1 MPVSLS
7 ACSYQWHTNRTN
19 GANREASLTSR
30 YPLLTV
36 RLGLAFW
43 QFVCFDNSY
52 VLTIRMFM
60 CGSVSVKEDKSISLS
75 VGFRAQNYNRSTD
88 KVSVCP
94 SFWLPWVPEV
104 FSRVWRGASFRRPQ
118 ADTCSAKGRR
128 HERRSHSLFKTWPK
142 AETAREKPLAPRL
155 HFDRIRK

>member
-36 RLGLAFW
+36 RLVLAFW
-43 QFVCFDNSY
+43 QFVCSCLLD
-52 VLTIRMFM
+52 M
-60 CGSVSVKEDKSISLS
+60 CGSVSVKGDKFISLS
-75 VGFRAQNYNRSTD
+75 VGFTAQNYNRWTD
-88 KVSVCP
+88 NARSR
-94 SFWLPWVPEV
+94 LPLVRTKFDYPGYERFFLACDGELRFV
-104 FSRVWRGASFRRPQ
+104 GRRPTRVRPK
-118 ADTCSAKGRR
+118 AEDTSGEAT
-128 HERRSHSLFKTWPK
+128 HFFKTWPK
-142 AETAREKPLAPRL
+142 AETAHEKPLAPRV

>member
-52 VLTIRMFM
+52 VYVWISFSKRGQIHQSRCGFQGSKLQPVNGQSFCLPVILTTLGTR
-60 CGSVSVKEDKSISLS
+60 GL
-75 VGFRAQNYNRSTD
+75 
-88 KVSVCP
+88 
-94 SFWLPWVPEV
+94 
-104 FSRVWRGASFRRPQ
+104 FSRVTGSFVS
-118 ADTCSAKGRR
+118 SAKGRR

>member
-43 QFVCFDNSY
+43 EFVCFDNSY
-52 VLTIRMFM
+52 VYVWISFSKRGQIHQSQCGFQGSKLQPVNGQSFCLPVILTTLGTR
-60 CGSVSVKEDKSISLS
+60 
-75 VGFRAQNYNRSTD
+75 GF
-88 KVSVCP
+88 
-94 SFWLPWVPEV
+94 
-104 FSRVWRGASFRRPQ
+104 FSRVTGSFVS
-118 ADTCSAKGRR
+118 SAAGRR